1 MERQKP
7 DIFQYQD
14 FRKFLKDV
22 FDFRKETTTGFSLR
36 TLQKEMGLKT
46 HAHYFDVMYGRNL
59 TGKFLPIYIKW
70 FGFNAHEEEYFRCLV
85 VYAQS
90 SKEQERRD
98 AFAQM
103 VRLSPQL
110 ESLQMGAQNLE
121 FFAEWFQPVLLV
133 LLTLYPQEKDPE
145 LLARLFHPR
154 ITPSQV
160 RKGLDLLE
168 KLDLAHWENKQNQ
181 WVLTNRFLQC
191 EDETRKMALK
201 PYHRK
206 MQELGIWHYDNQYEK
221 QQFASMT
228 LATTEETVKKVREIV
243 NRCRKEIMDTV
254 RQDPGEELLLQVN
267 MQTFQVVKKRQ

>member
-1 MERQKP
+1 MEQVKP
-7 DIFQYQD
+7 DIYQYQD
-14 FRKFLKDV
+14 FRKYLKDV
-22 FDFRKETTTGFSLR
+22 FEFRKSTTNGFSLR

-59 TGKFLPIYIKW
+59 TGKFLPLYIKW
-70 FGFNAHEEEYFRCLV
+70 FGFDSREEQYFSALV

-90 SKEQERRD
+90 SKDEERRE

-103 VRLSPQL
+103 VKLSPQL
-110 ESLQMGAQNLE
+110 ESLQMGVQNLE
-121 FFAEWFQPVLLV
+121 FFAEWYQPVLLV
-133 LLTLYPQEKDPE
+133 LLTLYPEEKDPE

-154 ITPSQV
+154 ITPAQV
-160 RKGLDLLE
+160 SKGLQFLQ
-168 KLDLAHWENKQNQ
+168 KIDLAQWNESQGR

-228 LATTEETVKKVREIV
+228 LATTEETVGKVREIV
-243 NRCRKEIMDTV
+243 NRCRKEIMDVV

-267 MQTFQVVKKRQ
+267 MQTFQVVKKR